1 MSSKKI
7 KTKIRERRKNM
18 KTKRIFG
25 KEKQICMA
33 FTLIELLVVI
43 AIIAILAAMLLPA
56 LNNAK
61 KSAITTQCRGN
72 MKQIGVGVGMYA
84 DDYKEWFPP
93 TKTAETVG
101 SSSPYYY
108 KCVTGCYGWLYS
120 KGCCGIGGYLN
131 QGIYTIG
138 VVYGGTRS
146 PLACRM
152 VPKGFKE
159 GVAYYMYTIG
169 GNTYLRSKRYKVS
182 QMKRASAIIFAG
194 EIQAPGYML
203 AASNDASTSN
213 VCTRHDGAYLF
224 FDGHAAT
231 ISYKEMENGGNAN
244 AYAKSKNSY
253 RWSIIE

>member
-1 MSSKKI
+1 M
-7 KTKIRERRKNM
+7 
-18 KTKRIFG
+18 
-25 KEKQICMA
+25 
-33 FTLIELLVVI
+33 VI

-72 MKQIGVGVGMYA
+72 MKQIGVGMGMYA

-93 TKTAETVG
+93 TKSAETVG
-101 SSSPYYY
+101 SSSQYYY
-108 KCVTGCYGWLYS
+108 KCVTGCNGWQDS
-120 KGCCGIGGYLN
+120 KRTCCGIGVYLKHRN
-131 QGIYTIG
+131 DLSIG
-138 VVYGGTRS
+138 RISPSSDVRS

-159 GVAYYMYTIG
+159 GTGTYYMYTIG
-169 GNTYLRSKRYKVS
+169 GNTHLRSKRYKVS

-203 AASNDASTSN
+203 AASNDASKDN
-213 VCTRHDGAYLF
+213 ACTRHDGAYVF

-231 ISYKEMENGGNAN
+231 ISRQDMVSGGSAS
-244 AYAKSKNSY
+244 ASVKTKNSY